1 MFRRL
6 HTFLALLAAGA
17 LAHAAPMTLKELDFL
32 IRQRTPE
39 SEIIQ
44 LATQRRLVL
53 PITGEFE
60 KALRQSGATDT
71 LLARLKAPE
80 IALSP
85 AETQAEAARVM
96 AAQART
102 QQSIAA
108 ADAAHGE
115 MEKRKQQAAAENHR
129 GGTMSRVLTGQ
140 LVKLD
145 GDVTKS
151 CDIAQ
156 FNGVRVF
163 AFYTASMSS
172 PNCRRF
178 TPTLLE
184 AYRRLKA
191 EHPDFE
197 LIFVS
202 ADRDAYNMEQHMLNY
217 RMPWPAIRFGAN
229 SADLK
234 MFASRST
241 PSLGAMSD
249 AGEPLT
255 ADFRTGS
262 RSDPAKALEEITRI
276 LAGPAAR

>member
-1 MFRRL
+1 MLRRL
-6 HTFLALLAAGA
+6 DIFIALLAATA
-17 LAHAAPMTLKELDFL
+17 MAHAAPMTLKELDFL

-44 LATQRRLVL
+44 LVTQRRLVL
-53 PITGEFE
+53 PITEDVE
-60 KALRQSGATDT
+60 QHLRESGATAS
-71 LLARLKAPE
+71 LLARLKVPE

-85 AETQAEAARVM
+85 EETRAEAARLI
-96 AAQART
+96 ASKARV
-102 QQSIAA
+102 QQSVAET
-108 ADAAHGE
+108 DAAHAE
-115 MEKRKQQAAAENHR
+115 LEKRKQQAVVENHR

-145 GDVTKS
+145 GDQAKP
-151 CDIAQ
+151 CDVAQ

-202 ADRDAYNMEQHMLNY
+202 GDRDAYNMEQHMLNY
-217 RMPWPAIRFGAN
+217 RMPWPAIRFGSD

-234 MFASRST
+234 MFAKRSS

-249 AGEPLT
+249 AGVPLT
-255 ADFRTGS
+255 TSFRSGGS
-262 RSDPAKALEEITRI
+262 SDPAQALAEITEI
-276 LAGPAAR
+276 LNGPAPR